1 MRVDP
6 RSLTA
11 PEVYR
16 FLINAVVPRPIA
28 WVSTRSAAGVANLA
42 PFSFFT
48 AIASAPPLVGIA
60 INEREGD
67 PKDTLRNIRETG
79 EWVIQVVSE
88 PLLAAMVKT
97 AGEWPR
103 ATSEFDVAGVHAAPV
118 ERVSAP
124 RVAEASLWL
133 ECGLHREIPL
143 GNSVFVVG
151 EVLLAHADEAL
162 LTDGRV
168 DPAKLAAVGR
178 LGGELYA
185 PLRDVVKVPR
195 PRVSRATGETLAAPP
210 RPAKES

>member
-6 RSLTA
+6 RSLSA

-28 WVSTRSAAGVANLA
+28 WVSTRAADGVTNLA

-48 AIASAPPLVGIA
+48 AISSAPPLVGIA
-60 INEREGD
+60 INERDGD

-79 EWVIQVVSE
+79 EWVVNVVSE

-103 ATSEFDVAGVHAAPV
+103 TTSEFDVAGVHAASA

-151 EVLLAHADEAL
+151 EVLLAHADDAL

-185 PLRDVVKVPR
+185 PLRDVLKVPR
-195 PRVSRATGETLAAPP
+195 PRVSRATGETLAVPP